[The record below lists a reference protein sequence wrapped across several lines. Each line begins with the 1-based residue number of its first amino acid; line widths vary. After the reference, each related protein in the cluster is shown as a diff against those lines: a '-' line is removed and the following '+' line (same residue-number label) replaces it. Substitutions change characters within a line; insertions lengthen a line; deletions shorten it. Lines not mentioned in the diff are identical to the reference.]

1 MCKID
6 WMMIYSVFH
15 FIDIVTTLLILI
27 SVHVSYLFIYFGGGG
42 GGKKGVVSLK
52 LEWLLSL
59 VLLAMCSLHFF
70 IYFFNLYLFSGCST
84 SNESNRMAKWKHTSS

>member
-1 MCKID
+1 
-6 WMMIYSVFH
+6 MMIYSVFH

-27 SVHVSYLFIYFGGGG
+27 SVHVSYLFIFFLGGGGGG